1 MSPTPS
7 LESVIIL
14 WVMQFLFVTPWLVLA
29 IGISVMALV
38 FHKFDKIAKSLQKG
52 PIEVGIKG
60 LPRIVLNQATIG
72 AMIFVLRTFT
82 SVAIFLGTTT
92 TYIIAYLFKNKV
104 QMEAAKLPDEYMAL
118 GEEPSIDFIILCG
131 LVGITITITI
141 AIAGFSA
148 LRRKGQVVLQ
158 QSGEKLPTSLIAHL
172 YGRTTLAGIVIIVIG
187 CYPLWALVMN
197 LIWGFAVV
205 IPLPPSLVT
214 IDLPGTDFLLI
225 VMFGVISVGVA
236 FAMTSPTIMLT
247 WRGLM
252 MSFRQYMEN
261 RIVHATS
268 ITLMAIMLGLFGG
281 LITMGL
287 LSSIGEALFP
297 DMFH

>member
-158 QSGEKLPTSLIAHL
+158 QSSEKLPTSLIARL

-236 FAMTSPTIMLT
+236 FAMTSPTIMLM